1 MPFPILYA
9 IGVIAVRVVI
19 AVAPVVIK
27 VVLPKALPQVVKQIP
42 KPAKEAAKQVPKTA
56 KGAPTKPNT
65 PLNKYKDKAKKKKKK
80 GPCDHLKRGK
90 GKGDY
95 RGGAHSETTK
105 PKNDGKDSHHM
116 PSDKASPLPKK
127 DGPAIQMDP
136 ADHKETSSN
145 GNQGNEGKKY
155 RDGIKEKISK
165 GKWRDAMATEV
176 KDARRVARE
185 SGNPKKYNEAI
196 KESLAYF
203 KCLEKHGLLK

>member
-42 KPAKEAAKQVPKTA
+42 KAAKQVPKAA
-56 KGAPTKPNT
+56 KGAPKKGNT
-65 PLNKYKDKAKKKKKK
+65 PLNKYKDKAKTKKKK
-80 GPCDHLKRGK
+80 GPCDHLKKGN

-95 RGGAHSETTK
+95 RGGAHSETSK

-116 PSDKASPLPKK
+116 PADKSNPLPTK

-136 ADHKETSSN
+136 KDHKKTTSN
-145 GNQGNEGKKY
+145 GNNGAEGRKY
-155 RDGIKEKISK
+155 RDGIKDKIAQ
-165 GKWRDAMATEV
+165 GKWRDVMATEI
-176 KDARRVARE
+176 KDARRVARK
-185 SGNPKKYNEAI
+185 SGDPTKYNQAI

-203 KCLEKHGLLK
+203 KCLEKYGLLKK